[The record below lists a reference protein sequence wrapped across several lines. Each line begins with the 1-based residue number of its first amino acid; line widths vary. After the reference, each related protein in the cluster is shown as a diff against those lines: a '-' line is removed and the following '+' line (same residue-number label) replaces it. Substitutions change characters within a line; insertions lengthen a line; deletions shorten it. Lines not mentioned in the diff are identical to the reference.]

1 MSDGYFITPRDVEQ
15 IEMLDGVH
23 RRTMATTDEAMLCQ
37 FFLEAGSVVPRHNH
51 MNDQVG
57 YVVSGKIEMTIGEQV
72 RLLESG
78 ESYAIPGGIYHSAK
92 ALVDSV
98 VIDVFSP
105 PREDYRTE
113 AR

>member
-1 MSDGYFITPRDVEQ
+1 MADGYFIGTQDVEQ
-15 IEMLDGVH
+15 IEMLAGVR

-37 FFLEAGSVVPRHNH
+37 FQINEGSIVPFHHH

-57 YVVSGKIEMTIGEQV
+57 YVISGKVKMTIGDSV
-72 RLLESG
+72 RIMVAG
-78 ESYAIPGGIYHSAK
+78 DSYAIPGGIQHSAT

>member
-1 MSDGYFITPRDVEQ
+1 MPDGYFIVQDDVEQ
-15 IEMLDGVH
+15 IEMLNGIH

-37 FFLEAGSVVPRHNH
+37 FFFEADILVPRHNH

-57 YVVSGKIEMTIGEQV
+57 YVVSGQVEMTIGEKV
-72 RLLESG
+72 RILNPG
-78 ESYAIPGGIYHSAK
+78 DTYAIPGGVYHSAK
-92 ALVDSV
+92 AIVDSI

>member
-1 MSDGYFITPRDVEQ
+1 MADGYFIGTQDVEQ
-15 IEMLDGVH
+15 IEMLNGIH

-37 FFLEAGSVVPRHNH
+37 FRLDEGSVVPTHHH

-57 YVVSGKIEMTIGEQV
+57 YVVSGKVEMTIGNKI
-72 RLLESG
+72 RIITAG
-78 ESYAIPGGIYHSAK
+78 DSYAVPGGIPHSAK
-92 ALVDSV
+92 ALENSI

>member
-1 MSDGYFITPRDVEQ
+1 MADGYFVSTRDVEQ
-15 IEMLDGVH
+15 VEMLDGVH

-37 FFLEAGSVVPRHNH
+37 FHLDAGSIVPLHQH

-57 YVVSGKIEMTIGEQV
+57 YVISGKLEITIGDKV
-72 RLLESG
+72 KLVTAG
-78 ESYAIPGGIYHSAK
+78 DSYAIPGGIIHSAK
-92 ALVDSV
+92 ILEDSI
-98 VIDVFSP
+98 VIDLFSP